1 MAHTNGNSN
10 GPLLREAISLIRTP
24 LIGVAG
30 ISLISNLLMLTGPM
44 FMMLVYDKVLA
55 SKSMPTLIAL
65 CALALLLYACYG
77 VFEVMRTKLLARIGT
92 SFDHRLAPRLFDA
105 TLRLPLYFGQ
115 HARKHDPLADLANVR
130 NFLMGSAP
138 TALFDLPWMPIYFAF
153 LYFVHPTLAL
163 TAAIGAI
170 ILIIITALKHYV
182 MRFPME
188 AANKMHGASHSLLF
202 DVKRNGEAAAAM
214 NMGDDLCRRWGS
226 GYVNTIALSRELSD
240 HAGVFGAMTKTVR
253 FILQSAML
261 AVGAYLV
268 MLGQMSPGAMIAG
281 SIILSR
287 ALSPVDSAMAQW
299 RSYSSAWQAFKRLRD
314 LIRALPNVAEREHSM
329 GVPTQKLSVRDLAI
343 VPPGSGAAT
352 LAGVSFEVDAGDA
365 LGIIGPSGC
374 GKSTLIRALVGAWK
388 ATRGEVRYD
397 DVPIANYSPDVLA
410 DSIGHLPQS
419 IELFDGTIAEN
430 IARFRKDA
438 TAEEI
443 YAAAQMAG
451 VHEMILSFPK
461 GYDTP
466 VGEGGMTLSGGQRQ
480 RIGLARA
487 VYGNPFLIVLDE
499 PNSNLDPL
507 GEQSLNEAIQRM
519 RAAGKIVVIV
529 AHRPS
534 AIFAANKILS
544 LRNGRAEMFGPKRQ
558 VLAALFPRAGQP
570 HKPAMPAPAAPAQ
583 APQLAAQPTTAAP
596 TPTPTPVAVPAQP
609 AAVSG
614 LEAPAA
620 AVAKAVPANAG
631 QLAAVQHGQIL
642 PASEAMP
649 IHNPQAGSDQI
660 GANSNAPVIDLE
672 RTKSA

>member
-1 MAHTNGNSN
+1 MTGTTSKTN
-10 GPLLREAISLIRTP
+10 GPLLREAINLVRAP

-77 VFEVMRTKLLARIGT
+77 VFEAMRSKLLARIGT

-153 LYFVHPTLAL
+153 LYFVHPTLAM
-163 TAAIGAI
+163 TAGIGAI
-170 ILIIITALKHYV
+170 VLIIITAIKHYV

-188 AANKMHGASHSLLF
+188 AANKMHGTSHSLLF

-214 NMGDDLCRRWGS
+214 NMGDDLCRRWGA
-226 GYVNTIALSRELSD
+226 GYVNSISLSRELSD
-240 HAGVFGAMTKTVR
+240 HAGIFGAMTKTIR
-253 FILQSAML
+253 FVLQSAML

-268 MLGQMSPGAMIAG
+268 MLGQMSPGSMIAG

-287 ALSPVDSAMAQW
+287 ALAPVDQAMAQW
-299 RSYSSAWQAFKRLRD
+299 RAYSSAWQAYKRLRD

-329 GVPTQKLSVRDLAI
+329 GVPTKQLSVRDLAI
-343 VPPGSGAAT
+343 VPPGAGAAT
-352 LAGVSFEVDAGDA
+352 LSGVSFEVDAGDA

-388 ATRGEVRYD
+388 ASRGEVRYD

-438 TAEEI
+438 TSEDI

-519 RAAGKIVVIV
+519 RAAGKVVVIV

-534 AIFAANKILS
+534 AIMAANKILS

-570 HKPAMPAPAAPAQ
+570 HKPAMPAPAA
-583 APQLAAQPTTAAP
+583 APPTQQIEAPLDQVAHMPAAP
-596 TPTPTPVAVPAQP
+596 TVQPTPVAV
-609 AAVSG
+609 
-614 LEAPAA
+614 
-620 AVAKAVPANAG
+620 
-631 QLAAVQHGQIL
+631 AAVQPVQAAPGQPIQVAHGQIL
-642 PASEAMP
+642 PASSAMP
-649 IHNPQAGSDQI
+649 IHHPAAGSDQI
-660 GANSNAPVIDLE
+660 GANSNAPVIDLD
-672 RTKSA
+672 RTGTA